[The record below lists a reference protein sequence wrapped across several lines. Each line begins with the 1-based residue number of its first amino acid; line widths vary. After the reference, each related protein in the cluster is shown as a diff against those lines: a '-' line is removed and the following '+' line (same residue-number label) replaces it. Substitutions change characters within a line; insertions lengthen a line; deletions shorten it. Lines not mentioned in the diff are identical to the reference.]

1 MSFPFFSL
9 GFAPRSLT
17 FPTSNVVAIAIASLA
32 ALSVKLLL
40 NSVAP
45 PQADDDHECYPADH
59 KTAQD
64 AELSKNSTSA
74 TSTDNG
80 TADSMTDNKA
90 SDFTEVVTAPK
101 DIKLN
106 KDVEISDDNKVI
118 QGADSTA
125 TTDDTE
131 IDIDTKGLC
140 FSQHDDIQEIPIHA
154 TPILTEKDLALNSSN
169 GVRSYHHSFPAI
181 DIVEVVEV
189 PFKQLSVRSYH
200 HSMPDMEIIEVVD
213 IPSVQATIIAS
224 PILSDQAAM
233 PIDEE
238 DSIISSDAAPN
249 MKAEEAILHHARKE
263 STATNFSTES
273 EQTANTESPSTVPGT
288 PDTDYSVLKVSDASE
303 VTPICARKLEEV
315 NVLTPT
321 AVATTTPIDH
331 TRSTWYDFSHLS
343 PEELNNL
350 DTVIVIDRPDNGVS
364 YAQLS
369 CGFWYRMDKEDN
381 PVMMTQEEYE
391 DLLAWFA
398 SFKKEKENTKISIPA
413 VIVTDEE
420 GNESPAEEIEY
431 PVLDVIEVNQLTPFT
446 NKEAE
451 QTQTQAKPTTSTIV
465 ERIPSKWYNLTPMSS
480 EESVDLET
488 ATVIDRPDNGIAY
501 VQPLG
506 GLWYRLDEADNALMM
521 TQEEYEDLLAW
532 FDSFKGVKQEVK
544 LPPPVVLVTDED
556 GNEFLA
562 EEDETKFTHNEH
574 PNRPECGTKHVLLA
588 NGEWH
593 YLNED
598 ATTANPM
605 TEDDYE
611 EFVFWLHEKQAEE
624 DERLDPEDKIP
635 DQNTKGIELFAYAD
649 TIQDAND
656 TNNAQE
662 VSDELEQLGEAE
674 YIGTNWNVVG
684 IFDHPDGDKQFAM
697 GSDNQ
702 VYWLI
707 DGMFC
712 LLDEDELDRFNRWR
726 DGDKSALYGPMKQ
739 LESPH
744 GKKSEQKWAMS
755 DLGAIIEEDEEEAE
769 KAAEEYVPKKW
780 NNWGLY
786 TIEEEEEQYEEEYSV
801 W

>member
-17 FPTSNVVAIAIASLA
+17 FPTSNVVKAIAIASIA

-45 PQADDDHECYPADH
+45 SQANDDHECRPSDDKVCRLTRKTSAGDIDANNPTQ
-59 KTAQD
+59 TAQD
-64 AELSKNSTSA
+64 AEILKHNTSA
-74 TSTDNG
+74 TSTGNG

-131 IDIDTKGLC
+131 IDIDTKELC
-140 FSQHDDIQEIPIHA
+140 VSQHDNIQEIPIHA

-169 GVRSYHHSFPAI
+169 GVRSYHHSFSAI

-189 PFKQLSVRSYH
+189 PSKQHSVRFYH

-224 PILSDQAAM
+224 PILSGKAAM
-233 PIDEE
+233 PVDEE
-238 DSIISSDAAPN
+238 DSIKVTSSDAATN
-249 MKAEEAILHHARKE
+249 MKAEEAIFHHARKE
-263 STATNFSTES
+263 STGYVIQPSSYCDSQILTAHRTNFSTES
-273 EQTANTESPSTVPGT
+273 KRTANTESPSTVPGT
-288 PDTDYSVLKVSDASE
+288 PDTDYSVLKVNDASE

-350 DTVIVIDRPDNGVS
+350 DTVIVIDRPNNGVS
-364 YAQLS
+364 YAQLL

-420 GNESPAEEIEY
+420 SNESPAEEIEY
-431 PVLDVIEVNQLTPFT
+431 SVPDVVEVNQLTPFT

-451 QTQTQAKPTTSTIV
+451 QTQTQAKPIISIIV
-465 ERIPSKWYNLTPMSS
+465 ERIPSKWYNLTPMSF

-488 ATVIDRPDNGIAY
+488 ATVIDRPDNGNAY

-506 GLWYRLDEADNALMM
+506 GLWCRQCPDD
-521 TQEEYEDLLAW
+521 
-532 FDSFKGVKQEVK
+532 
-544 LPPPVVLVTDED
+544 
-556 GNEFLA
+556 
-562 EEDETKFTHNEH
+562 
-574 PNRPECGTKHVLLA
+574 
-588 NGEWH
+588 
-593 YLNED
+593 D
-598 ATTANPM
+598 ARR
-605 TEDDYE
+605 
-611 EFVFWLHEKQAEE
+611 V
-624 DERLDPEDKIP
+624 
-635 DQNTKGIELFAYAD
+635 
-649 TIQDAND
+649 
-656 TNNAQE
+656 
-662 VSDELEQLGEAE
+662 
-674 YIGTNWNVVG
+674 
-684 IFDHPDGDKQFAM
+684 
-697 GSDNQ
+697 
-702 VYWLI
+702 
-707 DGMFC
+707 
-712 LLDEDELDRFNRWR
+712 
-726 DGDKSALYGPMKQ
+726 
-739 LESPH
+739 
-744 GKKSEQKWAMS
+744 
-755 DLGAIIEEDEEEAE
+755 
-769 KAAEEYVPKKW
+769 
-780 NNWGLY
+780 
-786 TIEEEEEQYEEEYSV
+786 
-801 W
+801 